1 MKSVLN
7 AKVYGEESG
16 KELFE
21 IEGEESGLRYDFT
34 VPLARY
40 VASNRDLPLPFKRYQ
55 IGNMWR
61 KEEPQKMRY
70 REGIQADIDIV
81 GTKEIDADAEV
92 IAAASMALE
101 QLGIRN
107 YVVVINSRQMLQ
119 KIMEYFKVPAEKST
133 QALRILD
140 KLQKLSG
147 EEILKQFAAAGI
159 DRRVGEEL
167 LSFVKQEKSNDEKLQ
182 MMSANIPE
190 SKAEVDRM
198 TELLSLLGE
207 YKLNGRITVDLALA
221 RGLNYYTGFVWE
233 FIIEE
238 DGKRMPSI
246 GAGGRYDNLI
256 ETLSKRSV
264 PAVGSS
270 LGISR
275 IFDLI
280 APEDGK
286 KTYAKVFIAFIG
298 QQNRGYAISVANML
312 RGNGVYVD
320 LNTTSRNLSKQMEY
334 AGSLRIRNVLILG
347 DKEREQG
354 KVKFRNMETGVE
366 ELISIEEAIRK
377 LKVQE

>member
-1 MKSVLN
+1 
-7 AKVYGEESG
+7 
-16 KELFE
+16 
-21 IEGEESGLRYDFT
+21 
-34 VPLARY
+34 
-40 VASNRDLPLPFKRYQ
+40 
-55 IGNMWR
+55 
-61 KEEPQKMRY
+61 
-70 REGIQADIDIV
+70 
-81 GTKEIDADAEV
+81 
-92 IAAASMALE
+92 
-101 QLGIRN
+101 
-107 YVVVINSRQMLQ
+107 
-119 KIMEYFKVPAEKST
+119 
-133 QALRILD
+133 
-140 KLQKLSG
+140 
-147 EEILKQFAAAGI
+147 
-159 DRRVGEEL
+159 
-167 LSFVKQEKSNDEKLQ
+167 